1 MKKII
6 VLCGGTSAERE
17 VSLNSGAAVRDG
29 LIEAGFDAVLEDVTS
44 IRAFLEKW
52 PSLGADGVFIALHGG
67 WGEDGRI
74 QAALGAR
81 GIPYTGSAARS
92 CMLAMDKE
100 STICAFAAHGIP
112 TPPGVVITYDQNPIP
127 DLREA
132 VGAWGK
138 IVLKPALG
146 GSTVAVTITSTVQD
160 ALVGLSAIWD
170 LDTRAIV
177 EKYIPGR
184 ELTVV
189 VVGNH
194 KACFAMPPIEI
205 RPLSGFYDYG
215 SKYTKGRTE
224 YLCPAPLKEETTAKL
239 KKYACAAHMA
249 LGCSTYSRVDFR
261 ATEEDEI
268 FALELNTAPGMTE
281 TSLVPKAAAAYGLSF
296 PQLLTRI
303 VRDSF
308 GE

>member
-17 VSLNSGAAVRDG
+17 VSLNSGAAVQNG
-29 LIEAGFDAVLEDVTS
+29 LIEAGFDAVLEDVSS
-44 IRAFLEKW
+44 IRVFLEKW
-52 PSLGADGVFIALHGG
+52 PSLRADGVFIALHGG
-67 WGEDGRI
+67 WGEDGRL
-74 QAALGAR
+74 QAALDAR
-81 GIPYTGSAARS
+81 GIPYTGSAARA
-92 CMLAMDKE
+92 CMYAMDKE
-100 STICAFAAHGIP
+100 ITTCAFTARDIP
-112 TPPGVVITYDQNPIP
+112 MPPGTVITYDQNYAPEIA
-127 DLREA
+127 EA
-132 VGAWGK
+132 IGAWEK

-146 GSTVAVTITSTVQD
+146 GSTVGVTITSSAEE
-160 ALVGLSAIWD
+160 ALDGLNVIWD

-184 ELTVV
+184 ELTVAV
-189 VVGNH
+189 FGSR

-205 RPLSGFYDYG
+205 RPLSGFYDYS

-224 YLCPAPLKEETTAKL
+224 YICPAPLERETEAQL

-249 LGCSTYSRVDFR
+249 MSCRTYSRVDFR
-261 ATEEDEI
+261 VTDDGEV
-268 FALELNTAPGMTE
+268 FALELNTAPGMTD
-281 TSLVPKAAAAYGLSF
+281 TSLVPKAAEAYGLSF
-296 PQLLTRI
+296 PQLLAKI